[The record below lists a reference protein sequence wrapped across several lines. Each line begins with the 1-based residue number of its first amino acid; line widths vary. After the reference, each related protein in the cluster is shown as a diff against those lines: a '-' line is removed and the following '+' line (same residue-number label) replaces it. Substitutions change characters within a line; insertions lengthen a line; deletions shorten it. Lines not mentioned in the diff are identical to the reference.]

1 MYMYIYLYIY
11 IYMYSEQLRIEKLK
25 ETLFRCPGRLVM
37 RWSLAPPSASY
48 LQHVRCDAHTHIYMT
63 G

>member
-1 MYMYIYLYIY
+1 
-11 IYMYSEQLRIEKLK
+11 MYSEQLRIEKLK